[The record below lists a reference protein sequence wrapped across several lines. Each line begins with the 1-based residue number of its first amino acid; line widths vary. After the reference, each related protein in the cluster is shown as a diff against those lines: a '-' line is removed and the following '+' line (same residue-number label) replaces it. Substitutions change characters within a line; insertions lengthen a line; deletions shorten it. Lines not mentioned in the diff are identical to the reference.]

1 MKKVIVVCLMAV
13 MSLIGSV
20 AHAESIGGIRPEMTP
35 NQLIE
40 LYGSMENYPSRAWI
54 KDGII
59 EFIQL
64 LGDSQLDESG
74 LNKNSHISSFIDAYG
89 DNYDFT
95 QGYYSDTY
103 KWYLED
109 GNQILSV
116 TVVYRNNETITSEVM
131 LDLNLQR
138 KREAEA
144 AAAKAARIEQRR
156 KEYRYIYEYTEEL
169 DDGNIAYEL
178 VELPPNAIEYNPK
191 KNTAKV
197 KILFTRYKDKEH
209 TERGFNI
216 VIDGYEYNPRYFELK
231 IDFKDDSIY
240 PIMFEYYLPMNFS
253 KKYNKFTVEKFDTT
267 EELWH
272 NVLMVV
278 KNELQK

>member
-1 MKKVIVVCLMAV
+1 MKKVIVVCLMGV

-131 LDLNLQR
+131 LDLNLQK
-138 KREAEA
+138 KREAEEA
-144 AAAKAARIEQRR
+144 AYAARKNEEYPFLYEWEIESE
-156 KEYRYIYEYTEEL
+156 K
-169 DDGNIAYEL
+169 GG
-178 VELPPNAIEYNPK
+178 IEYDVVKLIRDSIKYDPK
-191 KNTAKV
+191 TNTAKASV
-197 KILFTRYKDKEH
+197 FITRYKDKAHKVLSEIMIN
-209 TERGFNI
+209 GNI
-216 VIDGYEYNPRYFELK
+216 YNQRWFELK
-231 IDFKDDSIY
+231 IDFKDDAIY
-240 PIMFEYYLPMNFS
+240 PIKFEYWIPMGPSIKSTKFNF
-253 KKYNKFTVEKFDTT
+253 KQLDTT
-267 EELWH
+267 EEVWH
-272 NVLMVV
+272 NLLTIV
-278 KNELQK
+278 KSDLQK